1 MMSFLGPAT
10 LIPLGDPLMS
20 LVDTVCIGQFAGT
33 TQLAAL
39 GPANLVFSFA
49 QYMFQSLQVASL
61 SLLAGFM
68 RDGRLRRSEEVLS
81 TAVFMAAVLGV
92 ATMLLFEAFPEAIIT
107 ATGVRD
113 MSLLPLSAEYVRLR
127 GLAQPAVLVTMV
139 AQSGLLAQ
147 QDSLTPAITVAVSVL
162 VSLVGSVVFV
172 AGLGWGLAGAAIT
185 TVACQYVG
193 AIALLFAL
201 SKRGKLRIRL
211 TLPRR
216 EVLWELLTTMGPLS
230 ITYLCKNV
238 SYLFIQTTA
247 ATLCT
252 IKLAAHQALFSVWN
266 LLSWTITPFEQA
278 ALTYLPGTRGWRKRA
293 GITLLVGL
301 GAVGGVLCGVVL
313 AALACLAPQL
323 FTRDVDVW
331 PHMNNVAALASASMF
346 ALGIDV
352 VSSGVNIGMGD
363 AKYVAQSYI
372 ITLVALGGFMAV
384 SRAMGWELW
393 GVWCGVV
400 VFFSV
405 RALQSTGRTLW
416 AHLRRGTPEQEAAEE
431 AAAAAAAGEGRR
443 VIQPTLWSTDV
454 DSPDQQSE
462 AAARNSWGTDA
473 VEQLNGSAGS
483 NGAGTGTGAA
493 PESGSGSVVRRAAAS
508 PGSFRISPAG
518 MPSQKPAGG
527 SGPASSSGGA
537 AASG

>member
-1 MMSFLGPAT
+1 
-10 LIPLGDPLMS
+10 MS

-92 ATMLLFEAFPEAIIT
+92 ATTLLFEACPEAIIT

-193 AIALLFAL
+193 AAALLFAL
-201 SKRGKLRIRL
+201 SKRGKLRIRWH
-211 TLPRR
+211 LPRR

-301 GAVGGVLCGVVL
+301 GAVGGVLCGLVL
-313 AALACLAPQL
+313 AALACLSPQL
-323 FTRDVDVW
+323 FTRDAAVW
-331 PHMNNVAALASASMF
+331 PHMNSVAALASASMF

-372 ITLVALGGFMAV
+372 ITLVSLGGFMAI

-431 AAAAAAAGEGRR
+431 AAAAAADSGEGRR
-443 VIQPTLWSTDV
+443 VIQPTLWSTDM
-454 DSPDQQSE
+454 DTADQRSE
-462 AAARNSWGTDA
+462 EVARNVWPSQSMDA
-473 VEQLNGSAGS
+473 ADMAAGGASAQGGNG
-483 NGAGTGTGAA
+483 NGNGNGTGS
-493 PESGSGSVVRRAAAS
+493 EVIVSGSGTGITAS
-508 PGSFRISPAG
+508 PGGGLRISPSG
-518 MPSQKPAGG
+518 IPTSSSLKPVEG
-527 SGPASSSGGA
+527 SGGGGSGGA